1 MAAQKGSE
9 FLLKIGD
16 GAQPIE
22 AFATIGGFR
31 SNSFNINNETIDITS
46 KDSGG
51 MRELLGGAGIQSMS
65 TSGSGV
71 FVDDAAFSAAHA
83 AVMNKSAGNWQVI
96 VPGLGTY
103 QGPFMITSVELGGE
117 HNGEVT
123 YTLSLES
130 AGAIGFTAAV

>member
-16 GAQPIE
+16 GQAIE
-22 AFATIGGFR
+22 AFTTVGGFR
-31 SNSFNINNETIDITS
+31 SNQFTINNETIDVTS
-46 KDSGG
+46 KDSAG
-51 MRELLGGAGIQSMS
+51 MRELLGNAGIQSMS

-71 FVDDAAFSAAHA
+71 FVDDAAFNDAHTAA
-83 AVMNKSAGNWQVI
+83 MNKDTGNWQVI

-103 QGPFMITSVELGGE
+103 EGAFMITSVELGGE

-123 YTLSLES
+123 YSLSLES
-130 AGAIGFTAAV
+130 AGAITFTAAV